1 MQVRT
6 LSILLAAAVSLSGQR
21 PLEEGASTQAGSVV
35 VANTPKPGTVKQ
47 NPDDGQPYVWI
58 PPGEFEMGCSP
69 GDTSCEDNERPQ
81 HTVKI
86 TKVFW
91 LGQTE
96 VTVGAYRQFADN
108 TSGIEMPG
116 EPTIGDRKLNPGW
129 SDTGQPMVAINWQDA
144 EAFCEDWAQ
153 GRLPSEAE
161 WEFAARAGSTAA
173 RYGEPDAIAWS
184 ADNSGTRPLDSMR
197 ALNVQARGRDW
208 KDWDEVERDKWR
220 KYEEILENNGNGIR
234 KVRQKEPNDWGLHD
248 MLGNVWEWV
257 ADWYQEDYYQ
267 ALLSPAVDPK
277 GPNSGDRRVLRG
289 GCWKYGPSSARVSAR
304 AWGLVEFR
312 WYINGFRC
320 ARDTIP

>member
-1 MQVRT
+1 
-6 LSILLAAAVSLSGQR
+6 
-21 PLEEGASTQAGSVV
+21 
-35 VANTPKPGTVKQ
+35 
-47 NPDDGQPYVWI
+47 
-58 PPGEFEMGCSP
+58 
-69 GDTSCEDNERPQ
+69 
-81 HTVKI
+81 
-86 TKVFW
+86 
-91 LGQTE
+91 
-96 VTVGAYRQFADN
+96 
-108 TSGIEMPG
+108 
-116 EPTIGDRKLNPGW
+116 
-129 SDTGQPMVAINWQDA
+129 
-144 EAFCEDWAQ
+144 
-153 GRLPSEAE
+153 
-161 WEFAARAGSTAA
+161 
-173 RYGEPDAIAWS
+173 
-184 ADNSGTRPLDSMR
+184 MR

-289 GCWKYGPSSARVSAR
+289 GCWKYGLSSARVSAR